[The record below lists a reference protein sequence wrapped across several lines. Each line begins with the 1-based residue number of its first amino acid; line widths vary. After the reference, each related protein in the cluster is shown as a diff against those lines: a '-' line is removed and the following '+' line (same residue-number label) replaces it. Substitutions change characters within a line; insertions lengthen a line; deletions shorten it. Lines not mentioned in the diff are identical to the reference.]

1 MKLVKLVF
9 NQHMKY
15 YDKWKALENNLYLEN
30 NLISKMELFSKI
42 GNNFQ
47 PLTIFSKSF
56 IRDVSL
62 GYEYASAYVYGF
74 VLNVSTTL
82 ILTSIYLF
90 KQTIDILEQVA
101 KFV

>member
-15 YDKWKALENNLYLEN
+15 YNKWKALENNLYLEN
-30 NLISKMELFSKI
+30 NLTSKMELFAKI

-56 IRDVSL
+56 ITDVLL

-74 VLNVSTTL
+74 VLNVLTTL
-82 ILTSIYLF
+82 ILISIYLF
-90 KQTIDILEQVA
+90 KQ
-101 KFV
+101 